1 MPELSRLPRWRPT
14 LCLLA
19 AAAVCSWP
27 SLASAQWKW
36 RDASGRIT
44 ISDRPPP
51 RDVADKDI
59 LQRPGAPR
67 PTAAAAVSEA
77 PASTASAAT
86 TTAAASRPAGDKEL
100 EARRRAAEAQ
110 QQAKAKA
117 EEERNAAIR
126 AENCK
131 RARNHL
137 ATLETGQRLA
147 RLNDKGER
155 EVLDDR
161 ARAEETR
168 RAREVIASEC
178 KN

>member
-1 MPELSRLPRWRPT
+1 MPAIPRIPTSRQLV
-14 LCLLA
+14 CLA
-19 AAAVCSWP
+19 AVAAVCAWP

-36 RDASGRIT
+36 RDANGRVT
-44 ISDRPPP
+44 VSDRPPP
-51 RDVADKDI
+51 REVADKDI

-67 PTAAAAVSEA
+67 ASAVAAAASA
-77 PASTASAAT
+77 PAAAAASAPLAT
-86 TTAAASRPAGDKEL
+86 ASRPAGDKEL
-100 EARRRAAEAQ
+100 EGRRRAAEQQ

-126 AENCK
+126 AENCR

-137 ATLETGQRLA
+137 ATLETGQRMA